1 MIAKEITISDAI
13 FISIFSMAVVFI
25 VLVSISYL
33 IEFIAF
39 LINKKGGRNE

>member
-1 MIAKEITISDAI
+1 MLEGKITFSDAI
-13 FISIFSMAVVFI
+13 FISIFSTVVVFI

-39 LINKKGGRNE
+39 VLNKRRGNE